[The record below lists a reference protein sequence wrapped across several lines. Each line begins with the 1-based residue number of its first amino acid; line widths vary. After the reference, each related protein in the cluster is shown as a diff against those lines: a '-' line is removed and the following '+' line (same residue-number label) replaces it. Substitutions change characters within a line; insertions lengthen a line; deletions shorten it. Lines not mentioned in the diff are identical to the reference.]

1 MISVIVPVY
10 NSSLH
15 LERCIDSILNQ
26 SYGDFELLLIN
37 DGSTDDSGLI
47 CDKYSLQDK
56 RVRTFHQTN
65 KGVSAARNHGLCVS
79 NGEWI
84 TFIDSDDYIKPD
96 YFVNF
101 NPLLLNKYDLVI
113 QGIITTDQSGH
124 IINRLEYPNINISL
138 HLGGGKSI
146 IINSSQTEDPMPS
159 CTTEASSKT
168 MVFIS
173 KKTSALRKMVYFFI
187 HICDMYI
194 G

>member
-138 HLGGGKSI
+138 HLGGKSI